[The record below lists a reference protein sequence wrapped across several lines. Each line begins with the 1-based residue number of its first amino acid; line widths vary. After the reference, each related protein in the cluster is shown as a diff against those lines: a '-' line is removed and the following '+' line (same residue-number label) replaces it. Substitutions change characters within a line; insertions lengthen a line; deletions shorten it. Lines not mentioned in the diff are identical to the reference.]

1 MPRLIEPRIPGH
13 GFSVMVDANELVVDS
28 GKKLPYPTWI
38 GFIDCNGRIDVWSP
52 AAYKPRGYRA
62 AARRMLEEMRDEAL
76 ARCASEKSTRKS
88 LSGLRR
94 RKRSCG
100 CGR

>member
-1 MPRLIEPRIPGH
+1 MPRLMEPRTPGR
-13 GFSVMVDANELVVDS
+13 GFSVLVDANELVVAS

-38 GFIDCNGRIDVWSP
+38 GFIKCNGRIEVWSP

-62 AARRMLEEMRDEAL
+62 AARRLLEEMRGEVL
-76 ARCASEKSTRKS
+76 ARCASEASPRGS